1 MTKIL
6 LVEDD
11 DNLRELVSARLEKNG
26 YAVATAHDG
35 YLAVSMARSFVP
47 DLVILDLMIPR
58 MDGYTVCRL
67 LRASGLVDLPVIIFS
82 ARSGPDD
89 IRRCIDMGANAF
101 VSKPFEPEVLL
112 AKIEEL
118 LAAKTAKEQAAA
130 AGAPPPSPPPPPPA
144 AKVSV

>member
-6 LVEDD
+6 VVEDD

-26 YAVATAHDG
+26 YEVKTAADG

-67 LRASGLVDLPVIIFS
+67 LRASGLSDLPIIMFS
-82 ARSGPDD
+82 ARSGADD
-89 IRRCIDMGANAF
+89 IRRGLDTGANAF

-118 LAAKTAKEQAAA
+118 LTAKADKERVAA
-130 AGAPPPSPPPPPPA
+130 AGMPPTPQPA
-144 AKVSV
+144 KAHS

>member
-1 MTKIL
+1 MAKIL

-11 DNLRELVSARLEKNG
+11 DNLRELVRARLEKND
-26 YAVATAHDG
+26 YKVETACDG
-35 YLAVSMARSFVP
+35 YLAVSMARSFAP

-67 LRASGLVDLPVIIFS
+67 LRASGLTELPVIMFS

-89 IRRCIDMGANAF
+89 IQRGADMGANAF

-112 AKIEEL
+112 AKIKEL
-118 LAAKTAKEQAAA
+118 LDAKAAKEQATS
-130 AGAPPPSPPPPPPA
+130 AGMPPQPQP
-144 AKVSV
+144 AKVSA